1 MFPVVMFPLSR
12 ISQSRAFKL
21 LTLLRGGDSLKSL
34 QRLSQSPHNPCRSSF
49 EGLSR
54 LRFLETL
61 KLRLFPVTETNI
73 LFLAWDI
80 KVYDIQVFC
89 LLIYFLQSQVW
100 ILVKKYEK
108 TFISLQLMYSLKVLS
123 SKTSFKLRLHE
134 DIRSNIC
141 DIPYTYNVLDNKENN
156 VHRSH

>member
-73 LFLAWDI
+73 LSLEI
-80 KVYDIQVFC
+80 KVYDIAELQFLFSFLSLTKT
-89 LLIYFLQSQVW
+89 LLFRGEFHLLVENVELGRFGNIFHD
-100 ILVKKYEK
+100 ILKHTY
-108 TFISLQLMYSLKVLS
+108 INI
-123 SKTSFKLRLHE
+123 
-134 DIRSNIC
+134 DIQI
-141 DIPYTYNVLDNKENN
+141 
-156 VHRSH
+156 